1 MMMITGVFKN
11 GKIIRRKTKAKKNM
25 QFLLS
30 LMYFPKTSFYKK
42 IYFLKKIKWLSDKI
56 LVFVWHLTLAGA
68 F

>member
-30 LMYFPKTSFYKK
+30 LMYFLKTSF
-42 IYFLKKIKWLSDKI
+42 LKQIKWLSDKI

>member
-1 MMMITGVFKN
+1 MMMITGVFKH

-30 LMYFPKTSFYKK
+30 LMYFLKTSF
-42 IYFLKKIKWLSDKI
+42 LKQIKWLSDKI